1 MVYPAEVPLVM
12 VLETGKSKNM
22 VLVVGFL
29 LRGHFCSLKTI
40 VFLLSI
46 RGSQTGTPCRA
57 DMHSCAS
64 FTVSSHIATGTTRF

>member
-1 MVYPAEVPLVM
+1 MM

-22 VLVVGFL
+22 VLVTGFL
-29 LRGHFCSLKTI
+29 VRGHFFSLKTI

-46 RGSQTGTPCRA
+46 HVSQAGTPCRA